1 MSANR
6 NKQKQQ
12 NQQLH
17 SSLDYAEQI
26 REARERQK
34 AFYLKVS
41 DFLLDLAKLV
51 FGGIIL
57 TGIIDLNLNKVWLF
71 SVGAIVAAALA
82 SWGFNIYKRGMK
94 IKWGKNMEFIIF
106 LAIIGVIAIIGNIW
120 TLIGIRRD
128 ERNGLHRPITQ

>member
-94 IKWGKNMEFIIF
+94 IKWDNNMEFIIF

-120 TLIGIRRD
+120 TLIGIKQD
-128 ERNGLHRPITQ
+128 ERNGLHKPISQ

>member
-120 TLIGIRRD
+120 TLIGIKQD
-128 ERNGLHRPITQ
+128 ERNGLHRPISQ

>member
-12 NQQLH
+12 NSQLQ
-17 SSLDYAEQI
+17 SSLQHAEEV
-26 REARERQK
+26 RDARARQK

-57 TGIIDLNLNKVWLF
+57 TGIIDLDLNKVWLF
-71 SVGAIVAAALA
+71 SVGGIVAMGLAL
-82 SWGFNIYKRGMK
+82 WGFTIYRRGQK
-94 IKWGKNMEFIIF
+94 IK
-106 LAIIGVIAIIGNIW
+106 
-120 TLIGIRRD
+120 
-128 ERNGLHRPITQ
+128 

>member
-120 TLIGIRRD
+120 TLIGIKQD
-128 ERNGLHRPITQ
+128 ERNGLHKPISQ